1 MSFLTLSQRFTCSSP
16 GCQLYFGNA
25 LMTCSYFFS
34 EDKGSLAKLVEAI
47 KTNYNDRYEE
57 VSGQSDQLLFCQYWL
72 VVKPKFLGPED
83 GWIILWVH
91 FWLLQMGMNICC
103 LNRNADTHQENW
115 CNLLK
120 IPFTPTLTMYL
131 TWGGSSLKHM
141 SHHIASVF
149 HFVSLNWLN

>member
-57 VSGQSDQLLFCQYWL
+57 VSGQSDQLLFCQY
-72 VVKPKFLGPED
+72 
-83 GWIILWVH
+83 
-91 FWLLQMGMNICC
+91 
-103 LNRNADTHQENW
+103 
-115 CNLLK
+115 
-120 IPFTPTLTMYL
+120 
-131 TWGGSSLKHM
+131 
-141 SHHIASVF
+141 
-149 HFVSLNWLN
+149 